1 MTEVALQNAPAL
13 SRFLRMAVL
22 AGVESA
28 VKIHI
33 DRGDDLNARDAQ
45 GQTPLMLSAS
55 RNKATICAF
64 LLDAGADAY
73 LLDPFGRSALAIAHA
88 AGAHDAAQVIEKA
101 GAPAAAPIAEAQK
114 LGHQPDNLSAAD
126 PANLTTCVDS
136 QESIRTEVSEP
147 RAESK
152 LRLAAAPLLDLC
164 VSEGD
169 GFDLAGW
176 EAEEDQPPPEG
187 DATLTAAA
195 FEIQSAI
202 TEHQPIDT
210 SADWDDFEAFLPDR
224 AAPLPRADDAESRE
238 RLRLVL
244 LRAIRE
250 GSIPQTALDD
260 LAIGDDGEPDDE
272 AVALL
277 RMVVNDL
284 GAETDER
291 FEYRAPHENFEVF
304 VAPDE
309 KPGEED
315 AVAEALA
322 FVDDLAGRRNEPLR
336 IYQREFQREA
346 LLTAEAEVALGQGM
360 ERGLERALDALA
372 SWHSGIGAA
381 LEAAQKV
388 ASGDMPLRWLS
399 SGRQAEPQEGNPIA
413 GSEFDA
419 EGAPSTESS
428 AETDGG
434 EDDNDSQFGPDS
446 KTSNDELAEFCAS
459 AELLAGL
466 VKADD
471 ESLKWDAIRGA
482 IASLGLTRSF
492 LLELADS
499 RIDDKAHAAFAF
511 KHAIGDYRRARD
523 KMTAANLK
531 LVFSIAKK
539 YLFSGQPLDDLLQE
553 GNIGLLKAVDK
564 YDWRRGFKFST
575 YATWWIRQ
583 QVGRFVAD
591 KGKTIRVPVHIYEKT
606 QRIAHV
612 AHAFEL
618 ERGRAPTVEEIAW
631 IVDLPVRK
639 AAALIRVSQ
648 EPLSIEALDNLD
660 SLLAADAAE
669 QFKVRDPMDI
679 VEDAQLVALVDRLLG
694 ELTLKEARVVRMR
707 FGIGIHDA
715 MTLEEIGA
723 RLDVTRERVRQIEAA
738 VLRKFKHPARLERL
752 LRDLNGASP
761 ERPNESNGDPE
772 ASDDE
777 KTAEAPTAESNTE
790 RRKSSAPT
798 ALDRLLEQ
806 ARAQGIAV
814 EDENEDGTRKILV
827 RITDAP
833 DNRSRK
839 LVRKLFD
846 MGFEFRP
853 GKGYWR

>member
-1 MTEVALQNAPAL
+1 
-13 SRFLRMAVL
+13 MAVL

-33 DRGDDLNARDAQ
+33 DRGDDLNARDVQ

-55 RNKATICAF
+55 RNKAAICA
-64 LLDAGADAY
+64 LLLEAGADAH
-73 LLDPFGRSALAIAHA
+73 LLDPSGRSALDIALA
-88 AGAHDAAQVIEKA
+88 AGAHDAVQAIKKA
-101 GAPAAAPIAEAQK
+101 GAPAAAPISETQNPGQQPENFLAGNPITITTGVESQEPIQTAESEPPAEQK
-114 LGHQPDNLSAAD
+114 LD
-126 PANLTTCVDS
+126 
-136 QESIRTEVSEP
+136 
-147 RAESK
+147 
-152 LRLAAAPLLDLC
+152 LAAAPLLDFGG
-164 VSEGD
+164 SDGD
-169 GFDLAGW
+169 AFDLAGW

-187 DATLTAAA
+187 DTTLTVAA
-195 FEIQSAI
+195 FQIQSAI

-210 SADWDDFEAFLPDR
+210 SADWADFEAFLPDR
-224 AAPLPRADDAESRE
+224 AAPLPRADDEESRE

-244 LRAIRE
+244 LRVIRE
-250 GSIPQTALDD
+250 GSIPQMALED
-260 LAIGDDGEPDDE
+260 LALGDDGEPDDE

-291 FEYRAPHENFEVF
+291 FEYWAPYENFEVF

-309 KPGEED
+309 EPGEEV

-322 FVDDLAGRRNEPLR
+322 FVDDLAGRRNDPLR

-346 LLTAEAEVALGQGM
+346 LLTGEAEIALGQGM

-372 SWHSGIGAA
+372 SWRSGIDVA
-381 LEAAQKV
+381 LDFTQKV
-388 ASGDMPLRWLS
+388 ASGAIPLRWLS
-399 SGRQAEPQEGNPIA
+399 SGRQAEPQGDPSA
-413 GSEFDA
+413 DSEIDA
-419 EGAPSTESS
+419 EIAPSLESS
-428 AETDGG
+428 SEIDGA
-434 EDDNDSQFGPDS
+434 EDDSDSHFGLES
-446 KTSNDELAEFCAS
+446 KTSSDELAEFCAN
-459 AELLAGL
+459 AEFFAGL
-466 VKADD
+466 VKAGG
-471 ESLKWDAIRGA
+471 ESLERDAIRGA

-499 RIDDKAHAAFAF
+499 GRDDKTDAALAF

-523 KMTAANLK
+523 KMAAANLK

-606 QRIAHV
+606 QRIAHA

-618 ERGRAPTVEEIAW
+618 ERGRVPTVEEIAS

-660 SLLAADAAE
+660 SLVAVDASE
-669 QFKVRDPMDI
+669 QFTVRDPMDI
-679 VEDAQLVALVDRLLG
+679 VEDAQLVALIDRFLG

-707 FGIGIHDA
+707 FGIGVHDA

-738 VLRKFKHPARLERL
+738 ALRKFKHPARLDRL
-752 LRDLNGASP
+752 RRDLEGASH
-761 ERPNESNGDPE
+761 EQRDESHGDPE

-777 KTAEAPTAESNTE
+777 QAAEALATESKIE
-790 RRKSSAPT
+790 RRNSSAPT

-806 ARAQGIAV
+806 ARALGIAV
-814 EDENEDGTRKILV
+814 EDENKDGSRRILV
-827 RITDAP
+827 RITEAS